1 MPNALNLGCGRKRID
16 GAVNVDRAADVNP
29 DVVHDL
35 DTLPWPFAEN
45 QFTEIHAY
53 DVIEHCADLVAT
65 MNEIHRISANGS
77 ILHVTTPHFSA
88 ANSYVDPTHRHHLS
102 YFSFDYFT
110 GDDEFGFYT
119 DRRYRKRRAQIV
131 FYPTMANKLVW
142 RMANRFPRTYEQRW
156 AWLFPAWFL
165 SVDLEVVK

>member
-1 MPNALNLGCGRKRID
+1 MSSALNLGCGRKRID
-16 GAVNVDRAADVNP
+16 GAVNVDRAAIVKP

-35 DTLPWPFAEN
+35 DLLPWPFEEN
-45 QFTEIHAY
+45 QFGEIHAY

-65 MNEIHRISANGS
+65 MNEIHRISANGAV
-77 ILHVTTPHFSA
+77 LHVTTPHFSS
-88 ANSYVDPTHRHHLS
+88 ANSYIDPTHKHHLS

-119 DRRYRKRRAQIV
+119 DRRFRKRRAQIV
-131 FYPTMANKLVW
+131 FYPSMANKLIW
-142 RMANRFPRTYEQRW
+142 RIANRFPRAYERRW

-165 SVDLEVVK
+165 SVDLEVIK